1 MSTVVEFLEQ
11 TEAIGAEFKGL
22 SSAFL
27 VRLTLEKYKF
37 IMRPKVVQFEKLLK
51 YFNKY
56 CVRGESFAIQSK

>member
-11 TEAIGAEFKGL
+11 IEAIGSQSKGI

-27 VRLTLEKYKF
+27 VRLTIQKYKF